1 MMIPTYDVLMY
12 PLLQHLS
19 DGQQHTMRDLTEK
32 LAEQYHLNEEERE
45 RVLPSG
51 KQKIISSRV
60 GWAKTYLK
68 KAGLITNPGRGI
80 IQITYQGKETLKQNL
95 TELSD
100 EYLDQ
105 FESFRA
111 FKRSFNPQK
120 SEHEDIHHKDF
131 PDTRTPP
138 EILTE
143 GYQQIQNELIS
154 DLMQQILNCSPRFF
168 ESLVLDVLVAM
179 GYGGSHNDAAQS
191 VGRTGDGGI
200 DGIIKEDK
208 LGLDAIFLQ
217 AKRWKNSVGRP
228 EIQSF
233 AGALDGV
240 RAKKGIFITTSVFTQ
255 DALNYIKG
263 IEKKIVLIDGNQ
275 LANLMIEYN
284 VGVSPVA
291 TYTIK
296 RVDLDYFEEE

>member
-1 MMIPTYDVLMY
+1 MLMY

-19 DGQQHTMRDLTEK
+19 DGQQHVIHDLVDK
-32 LAEQYHLNEEERE
+32 LAEQYNLTEEERT

-51 KQKIISSRV
+51 NQKVISSRV

-68 KAGLITNPGRGI
+68 KAGLITNQGRGI
-80 IQITYQGKETLKQNL
+80 IQISDQGKETLKQNL
-95 TELSD
+95 TGIND
-100 EYLDQ
+100 EYLKQ
-105 FESFRA
+105 FDSFRD
-111 FKRSFNPQK
+111 FKRGFHPSKP
-120 SEHEDIHHKDF
+120 EHEDNQLQDL
-131 PDTRTPP
+131 PDTRTPQ

-143 GYQQIQNELIS
+143 GYQQIQTELVS
-154 DLMQQILNCSPRFF
+154 ELMQQVLNCSPRFF
-168 ESLVLDVLVAM
+168 ETLVLDVLVSM
-179 GYGGSHNDAAQS
+179 GYGGSHTDAAQS

-208 LGLDAIFLQ
+208 LGLDAIYLQ
-217 AKRWKNSVGRP
+217 AKRWKNTVGRP

-240 RAKKGIFITTSVFTQ
+240 RAKKGIFITTSGFTQ
-255 DALNYIKG
+255 DALNYVKG
-263 IEKKIVLIDGNQ
+263 IEKKIVLIDGKQ

-284 VGVSPVA
+284 VGVSPIA

-296 RVDLDYFEEE
+296 RVDMDYFEEE

>member
-1 MMIPTYDVLMY
+1 MLMY

-19 DGQQHTMRDLTEK
+19 DGQQHVIRDLVDK
-32 LAEQYHLNEEERE
+32 LAEQYNLNEEEKN

-51 KQKIISSRV
+51 NQKVISSRV
-60 GWAKTYLK
+60 GWAKMYLK
-68 KAGLITNPGRGI
+68 KVGLIINPGRGI
-80 IQITYQGKETLKQNL
+80 IQITDQGKETLKQNL
-95 TELSD
+95 TD
-100 EYLDQ
+100 ITNEYLEQ
-105 FESFRA
+105 FESFRV
-111 FKRSFNPQK
+111 FKRSFHPSK
-120 SEHEDIHHKDF
+120 SEHEEISLPDF
-131 PDTRTPP
+131 PDSRTPQ

-143 GYQQIQNELIS
+143 GYLQIQTELVS
-154 DLMQQILNCSPRFF
+154 DLMQQVLNCSPHFF
-168 ESLVLDVLVAM
+168 ETLVLDVLVSM

-208 LGLDAIFLQ
+208 LGLDAIYLQ
-217 AKRWKNSVGRP
+217 AKRWKNTVGRP

-240 RAKKGIFITTSVFTQ
+240 RAKKGIFITTSGFTQ
-255 DALNYIKG
+255 DALNYVKG
-263 IEKKIVLIDGNQ
+263 IEKKIVLIDGKQ

-284 VGVSPVA
+284 VGVSPIA

-296 RVDLDYFEEE
+296 RVDMDYFEEE